1 MVQEKLSHEKEVQ
14 RKAETEK
21 KDVELRDKILYA
33 FLRHVS
39 CIVSGAVRVVPD
51 PKRNIPGTSRS
62 CRLIST
68 RGSTSGCTR

>member
-33 FLRHVS
+33 FLGHVPY
-39 CIVSGAVRVVPD
+39 CVVRVVPD
-51 PKRNIPGTSRS
+51 PKRNVPGTSRS
-62 CRLIST
+62 CQLIST